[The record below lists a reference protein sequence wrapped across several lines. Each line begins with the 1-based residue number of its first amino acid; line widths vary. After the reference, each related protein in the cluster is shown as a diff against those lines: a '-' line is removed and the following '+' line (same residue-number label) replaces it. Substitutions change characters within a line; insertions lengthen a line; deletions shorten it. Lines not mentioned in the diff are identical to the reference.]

1 MTGLGDRVALVTGG
15 ASGIG
20 LAAARRFA
28 REGARV
34 VVVDIR
40 EDAGKAAAEEV
51 GGRFIAADVG
61 LAGSWTRVAE
71 VVARDFERLD
81 VVLLNAGRGVGDGD
95 IRALSEDLYR
105 RVLAVNLD
113 GVVLGT
119 RALVP
124 QLEAAGGGHILIMS
138 STAALGPGSDP
149 IYALTK
155 AGQLGFMRD
164 IAPRLEP
171 LGIAIN
177 ALLPHVV
184 DTPLLPQAIAISCG
198 RPVWPCCPRTRWRT
212 RRCTRSP
219 RARPVSPGCASRDSR
234 RSATSCPRCRRRP
247 PRSEQAGS
255 VQRAAPIKERAWK

>member
-1 MTGLGDRVALVTGG
+1 MAELRMTGLSVRVALVTGG

-40 EDAGKAAAEEV
+40 EDSGKAAAEEV

-71 VVARDFERLD
+71 VVARDFEHLD

-124 QLEAAGGGHILIMS
+124 LLEAAGGGHILITS

-184 DTPLLPQAIAISCG
+184 DTPLLPQAI
-198 RPVWPCCPRTRWRT
+198 
-212 RRCTRSP
+212 
-219 RARPVSPGCASRDSR
+219 RDQLR
-234 RSATSCPRCRRRP
+234 
-247 PRSEQAGS
+247 QAGVALLSPDEVADAAMHAIASGETGQSWVCLPGQPPQRYVLPS
-255 VQRAAPIKERAWK
+255 VPSPPAWE

>member
-1 MTGLGDRVALVTGG
+1 MTRLADRVALVTGG
-15 ASGIG
+15 GSGIG
-20 LAAARRFA
+20 LASVRLFA

-40 EDAGKAAAEEV
+40 EETGRAAAEEV
-51 GGRFIAADVG
+51 GGRFIPADVG
-61 LAGSWTRVAE
+61 RAESWAEISEIVAGE
-71 VVARDFERLD
+71 LGRLD
-81 VVLLNAGRGVGDGD
+81 VALLNAGRGVGDGD
-95 IRALSEDLYR
+95 IRRLSDDIYR

-124 QLEAAGGGHILIMS
+124 LMEAAGGGQIVITS
-138 STAALGPGSDP
+138 STAALGQGSDP

-155 AGQLGFMRD
+155 AGQLGFVRD

-184 DTPLLPQAIAISCG
+184 DTPLLPPAIREQLQQARIPLLSPEEVADAVMHAIASGETGQSWVCLPKQPPQ
-198 RPVWPCCPRTRWRT
+198 RYVLPALP
-212 RRCTRSP
+212 SP
-219 RARPVSPGCASRDSR
+219 L
-234 RSATSCPRCRRRP
+234 
-247 PRSEQAGS
+247 
-255 VQRAAPIKERAWK
+255 APD